1 MKSRVEERDINLEL
15 FEKMGKSNL
24 GDDYN
29 SWHILTLRMKL
40 GIIRE
45 GRRRIF

>member
-1 MKSRVEERDINLEL
+1 MKSRVEERDINLGL

-24 GDDYN
+24 GDDCN
-29 SWHILTLRMKL
+29 SWHILAMRMKL